1 MLFLKKHD
9 MWKALVNDATKRQKM
24 CEINSKN
31 PNYPRY
37 LMEESANPK
46 TAPPDG
52 AKGYVDLRQKLNSQ
66 RNKNSL

>member
-1 MLFLKKHD
+1 

-46 TAPPDG
+46 TVD
-52 AKGYVDLRQKLNSQ
+52 GYVDLRQKINEQKL
-66 RNKNSL
+66 KKLH

>member
-1 MLFLKKHD
+1 

-52 AKGYVDLRQKLNSQ
+52 YVDLRQKLN
-66 RNKNSL
+66 NKKNSLSL

>member
-1 MLFLKKHD
+1 MLFFKKHD
-9 MWKALVNDATKRQKM
+9 MWKALVNDANKRQKM

-46 TAPPDG
+46 TAPPD
-52 AKGYVDLRQKLNSQ
+52 KGYVDLRQKLNSQ

>member
-1 MLFLKKHD
+1 

-46 TAPPDG
+46 TAPLDG
-52 AKGYVDLRQKLNSQ
+52 AKGYVDLRQKINEQKLKKLN
-66 RNKNSL
+66 